1 MCIWKTKSNIIHDAL
16 YKSLSVYSEMT
27 TFISFVYFENM
38 KVNRMIS
45 KQNVINGIMQSTLS
59 FIYQHLLIYITR
71 GEKSKKFPSQKNG

>member
-1 MCIWKTKSNIIHDAL
+1 
-16 YKSLSVYSEMT
+16 MT

-45 KQNVINGIMQSTLS
+45 KQNVINGIMQNTLS

-71 GEKSKKFPSQKNG
+71 GEKSKKFLSQKIVNVMIYLLLFIFTPQTLSMFE